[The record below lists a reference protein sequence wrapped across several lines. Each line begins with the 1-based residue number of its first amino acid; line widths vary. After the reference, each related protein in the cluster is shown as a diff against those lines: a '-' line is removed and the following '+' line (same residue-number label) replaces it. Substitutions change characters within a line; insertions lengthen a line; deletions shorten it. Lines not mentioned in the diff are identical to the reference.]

1 MAIYKS
7 KHASNYTVLPNEV
20 FKSKLSIDAIGLLAY
35 FLSLPSDW
43 VIYKTTLHEQLNIS
57 REKLSK
63 MFNELKDAGYLIS
76 VEKREGGKIS
86 YEHIVYDK
94 PYNGEPL
101 TEKPYTVKPSTE
113 KPLTENLP
121 LLNTNKQSTNILSK
135 DILNKDN
142 TYQLA
147 VDFWLKDFRQGWT
160 FSGIH
165 GKHLKDLLGKF
176 RKINPTGSEEDII
189 LMFEYFCRNLPD
201 WFKDK
206 DLPVLNSKFNE
217 IMEQIKK
224 TKFVGTKKSKGTI
237 HDNHF

>member
-20 FKSKLSIDAIGLLAY
+20 FKSKLSIEAIGLLAY
-35 FLSLPSDW
+35 FLSLPADW
-43 VIYKTTLHEQLNIS
+43 VIYKTTLHEQLNIG
-57 REKLSK
+57 RDKLNTI
-63 MFNELKDAGYLIS
+63 FNELRDAGYLIS
-76 VEKREGGKIS
+76 VEKRDGGKIS

-94 PYNGEPL
+94 PYNGEP
-101 TEKPYTVKPSTE
+101 STE
-113 KPLTENLP
+113 KPLTEKPSTVEPSTENMP

-176 RKINPTGSEEDII
+176 RKINPNGSEEDIV

-217 IMEQIKK
+217 IITQIKTQK
-224 TKFVGTKKSKGTI
+224 NGITKKSKFNKG
-237 HDNHF
+237 